1 MSNTE
6 ILERWEQH
14 SLLNIDK
21 FSLSPIYTG
30 MYLDRTG
37 VEEVLDVFG
46 IEKWDL
52 ESSTDSEITDS
63 LTHIDNL
70 MMDTT
75 EIVRE
80 FILNYVFEELDSDGL
95 LLKGHRNTV
104 DKLCIKY
111 GEVEEEFKLIR
122 DLL

>member
-37 VEEVLDVFG
+37 VEEVLDLFG

-95 LLKGHRNTV
+95 LLKGYRNTV